1 MEYKYRTKTDQ
12 SQAVLSLQAMR
23 AVEVPIYDFNTHSR
37 SGKTQHVEPAD
48 VVIMEGIL
56 VLHIPEVRELFNMK
70 IFVVSFES
78 VDHQWDLKRHCNAD
92 NSLDLSSAFIC
103 LFLGSLYSGR

>member
-1 MEYKYRTKTDQ
+1 
-12 SQAVLSLQAMR
+12 MR

-70 IFVVSFES
+70 IFVVSLCLEHYHGICETGVSFEE
-78 VDHQWDLKRHCNAD
+78 LTMGTIICNNM
-92 NSLDLSSAFIC
+92 NSNGIF
-103 LFLGSLYSGR
+103 

>member
-1 MEYKYRTKTDQ
+1 M
-12 SQAVLSLQAMR
+12 
-23 AVEVPIYDFNTHSR
+23 PIYDFTTHSR

-70 IFVVSFES
+70 IFVVS
-78 VDHQWDLKRHCNAD
+78 HTL
-92 NSLDLSSAFIC
+92 SLPQLS
-103 LFLGSLYSGR
+103 

>member
-1 MEYKYRTKTDQ
+1 
-12 SQAVLSLQAMR
+12 MR

-70 IFVVSFES
+70 IFVVSLCFETYHS
-78 VDHQWDLKRHCNAD
+78 ICKIGVSFAELTMGNIICNAL
-92 NSLDLSSAFIC
+92 NFNGI
-103 LFLGSLYSGR
+103 FLLILRIRMISF